1 MCVRQITIL
10 FLLCAMSPFAS
21 SRLIGQMSTSS
32 DAGRA
37 AALSE
42 KSDTLSHLQ
51 LENTAITKKQIS
63 DFTMVP
69 AKQAVLNAALDEQI
83 ATYKHKNFVTASDL
97 QLERLKNA
105 GVNQHNILS
114 LQSSIN
120 ALSAISSD
128 QDRARV
134 FNDAFDNPISD
145 LQLERLKNAGVNQHN
160 ILSLQSSI
168 NALSAISSD
177 QDRARVF
184 NDVFD
189 NAKAHRVSSRVTF
202 TTVSPGAIVSYQD
215 YGSRTINGPSITLGG
230 RTSTTA
236 TLTIGMYYF
245 WADRGGQPTSDKN
258 RLVVITAPEETVN
271 LDEQTH

>member
-1 MCVRQITIL
+1 
-10 FLLCAMSPFAS
+10 
-21 SRLIGQMSTSS
+21 MSTSS

-83 ATYKHKNFVTASDL
+83 ATYKHKNFVTA
-97 QLERLKNA
+97 
-105 GVNQHNILS
+105 
-114 LQSSIN
+114 
-120 ALSAISSD
+120 
-128 QDRARV
+128 
-134 FNDAFDNPISD
+134 SD